1 MTGHEFRLNDEVLQ
15 ALPSGALWWSKR
27 EVLAVADLH
36 LGRSERLARRGG
48 ALLPPYETRET
59 LDRLAEDIA
68 RWRPR
73 DIICLGDNFDD
84 DAAGEALHPHD
95 RNRLTSLMAGRGW
108 VWIAGNHDPGPVTLG
123 GENRG
128 ELHLLG
134 LTFRHIADDNPGPGE
149 ISGHFHPKIRIS
161 GESRP
166 CFLIDRRRVILPAY
180 GAYTGGLTP
189 GHAALEALMDP
200 RTVAVLTGSRTLV
213 VPMRPG

>member
-1 MTGHEFRLNDEVLQ
+1 
-15 ALPSGALWWSKR
+15 
-27 EVLAVADLH
+27 
-36 LGRSERLARRGG
+36 
-48 ALLPPYETRET
+48 
-59 LDRLAEDIA
+59 
-68 RWRPR
+68 
-73 DIICLGDNFDD
+73 
-84 DAAGEALHPHD
+84 
-95 RNRLTSLMAGRGW
+95 
-108 VWIAGNHDPGPVTLG
+108 
-123 GENRG
+123 
-128 ELHLLG
+128 LHLLG